1 MFVVVQR
8 TDTLPEMRALVN
20 TDQII
25 AVNPVG
31 GGGKTR
37 FTLSNGE
44 VWEVSLPF
52 TRAITLLRAELEIVE
67 PVLPVDRRPGF
78 IERRGGGDAAPGSA
92 PGDPSGESFAERR
105 RRSTDR

>member
-20 TDQII
+20 TDHIV

-31 GGGKTR
+31 GGVKSR

-44 VWEVSLPF
+44 VWEVGLPF
-52 TRAITLLRAELEIVE
+52 TRAITLLHAELEIVE
-67 PVLPVDRRPGF
+67 PVLPVERRPGF
-78 IERRGGGDAAPGSA
+78 ADRRGATETASTGSA
-92 PGDPSGESFAERR
+92 PSEGFVERR
-105 RRSTDR
+105 RRSTD

>member
-20 TDQII
+20 TDHVV

-31 GGGKTR
+31 GGVKSR
-37 FTLSNGE
+37 VTLTNGE

-67 PVLPVDRRPGF
+67 PVLPVERRPGF
-78 IERRGGGDAAPGSA
+78 ADRRRDSA
-92 PGDPSGESFAERR
+92 PSEPAPTDEFVERR
-105 RRSTDR
+105 RDRRTDG

>member
-20 TDQII
+20 TDQIV

-31 GGGKTR
+31 GGGKSR

-44 VWEVSLPF
+44 VWEVALPF

-78 IERRGGGDAAPGSA
+78 AERRGAPA
-92 PGDPSGESFAERR
+92 PSSEPAPNEGFVERR
-105 RRSTDR
+105 RRSTD